1 MADDSFTLHLTASAP
16 AGTKPTKAK
25 PKTTKKERRKV
36 AAKRH
41 AAKARPQLKIKKG
54 VVVAR
59 PAPPPPSEAA
69 PPRQRRAPPA
79 RPQTTFG
86 TRRESARVPAA
97 QYGAF
102 HLSADELARP
112 RPAAVRPVAVQTTDD
127 GEGFAALG
135 VGSAL
140 EEVCG
145 EARPR
150 GVGVKRPTQ
159 VQKLACAVL
168 LERRDALVVAPTGSG
183 KTLAYALPVGADL
196 MRLPLHARLAQL
208 LQTSVY
214 LRNRLGRLVPA
225 PRRAALVQER
235 QELVVQWEAAVQA
248 MTRHFRAT
256 GRLPPEAGEE
266 EGDDGEI
273 DDDEF

>member
-25 PKTTKKERRKV
+25 PRTTKKERRKV

-41 AAKARPQLKIKKG
+41 AAKARPQLKIKRG

-59 PAPPPPSEAA
+59 PAPPSPPEAA
-69 PPRQRRAPPA
+69 PPQPRRAPAA

-127 GEGFAALG
+127 GEGFASSGSGVREALW
-135 VGSAL
+135 
-140 EEVCG
+140 
-145 EARPR
+145 
-150 GVGVKRPTQ
+150 RPTLT
-159 VQKLACAVL
+159 K
-168 LERRDALVVAPTGSG
+168 
-183 KTLAYALPVGADL
+183 
-196 MRLPLHARLAQL
+196 
-208 LQTSVY
+208 
-214 LRNRLGRLVPA
+214 
-225 PRRAALVQER
+225 
-235 QELVVQWEAAVQA
+235 
-248 MTRHFRAT
+248 
-256 GRLPPEAGEE
+256 
-266 EGDDGEI
+266 
-273 DDDEF
+273 